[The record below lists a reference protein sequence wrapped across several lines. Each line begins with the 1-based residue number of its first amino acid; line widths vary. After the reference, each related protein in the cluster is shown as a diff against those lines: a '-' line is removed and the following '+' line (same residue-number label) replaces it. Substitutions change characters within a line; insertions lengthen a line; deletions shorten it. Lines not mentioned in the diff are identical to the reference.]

1 MSQIM
6 VFWSDREIKIP
17 RNVVIR
23 LNHEINNATKFIFL
37 KKKYREIKIP
47 RRFYTAKTSCLK
59 VGLAKTYQKII

>member
-37 KKKYREIKIP
+37 KKNTAEILYRENFLP
-47 RRFYTAKTSCLK
+47 
-59 VGLAKTYQKII
+59 